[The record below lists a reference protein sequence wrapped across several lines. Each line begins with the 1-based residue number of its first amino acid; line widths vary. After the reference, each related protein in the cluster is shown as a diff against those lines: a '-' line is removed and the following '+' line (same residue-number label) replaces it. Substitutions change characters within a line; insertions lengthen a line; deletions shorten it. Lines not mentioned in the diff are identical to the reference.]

1 MSDINQQTNLKCE
14 NQDLGSS
21 IQYRYDDEMLPEQE
35 LELRNL
41 YFEEALKQIQNQKSQ
56 KQAKQICGDVV
67 ESVCRRIYKS
77 SIAFGKDHNDI
88 ILDQSQSIYIHPN
101 EKIENNIQKQKLKEQ
116 LRVKQVL
123 MEKIQFVDQ
132 DINRIISDIETP
144 KLRNNKKQVKELT
157 EEEKKE
163 KMEFLKLKIKERNE
177 REKQR
182 QKRYQEEEELILL
195 EEQQKKQQEENE
207 KKQRGTIKRK
217 EIQERLEHLKIQS
230 LEREEKFKQEN
241 ELIKKVKS
249 ELPLYE
255 KLQKKASLIEI
266 ENLQEKKKRLA
277 EIRDF
282 HKPIN
287 PDELKEHEKRFYENL
302 RALSEKS
309 QSQKIKTNNDYKVSY
324 ISGVY
329 KKIKE
334 ERKQYL
340 EILKHPEELE
350 KNKGPNLLE
359 RIQEYSK
366 TSIKKPKIDLSK
378 QQEMNQLVESLKH
391 KPNYKWFVEKKRDKS
406 TSVPSNKTEAIEQEN
421 SQSKTQ
427 NLSDISPRKL
437 GKDYLSKLK
446 ERRLRNVSDIS
457 HKQGADNLEND
468 NPYQQKFKTSMT
480 SKEKKISQMQS
491 HQKKE
496 NPFQNQSYTNSTFAT
511 SKIDYLKELKVI
523 NKDAK
528 QISEVQ
534 RIIQNNTLNREQKA
548 QQLLLHAEK
557 LEKQAIRKEKLLRA
571 QGNNISDLNVESSLD
586 NQIVDTYINAIRTKF
601 ALLENPS

>member
-1 MSDINQQTNLKCE
+1 MSDIHQQAEQKCE
-14 NQDLGSS
+14 NQDLLSN
-21 IQYRYDDEMLPEQE
+21 IQYRYDDETLQQEE
-35 LELRNL
+35 LELRNM

-56 KQAKQICGDVV
+56 IQSKQICEDVV
-67 ESVCRRIYKS
+67 ESVCRRIQKS
-77 SIAFGKDHNDI
+77 SVVFGKDHNDI

-101 EKIENNIQKQKLKEQ
+101 EKIEKNIQKQKLKEQ

-123 MEKIQFVDQ
+123 MEKILFVDQ
-132 DINRIISDIETP
+132 DINKIISEIETP
-144 KLRNNKKQVKELT
+144 KNKQSKKYVKELT

-182 QKRYQEEEELILL
+182 QKRYQEEEEQILL
-195 EEQQKKQQEENE
+195 EQQQKRQLEENE
-207 KKQRGTIKRK
+207 KRQRGTIKRK
-217 EIQERLEHLKIQS
+217 EIEQRLENLKIQS

-241 ELIKKVKS
+241 QQFKKVKS

-255 KLQKKASLIEI
+255 KLQQKALTLENESLE
-266 ENLQEKKKRLA
+266 QKKKRLA

-302 RALSEKS
+302 RAFSEKS
-309 QSQKIKTNNDYKVSY
+309 QSQKIKTNDYKVSY

-366 TSIKKPKIDLSK
+366 TSIKKPKIDVSK

-406 TSVPSNKTEAIEQEN
+406 SSVPTNNVETKEQEN
-421 SQSKTQ
+421 TQSKTQ
-427 NLSDISPRKL
+427 NISDISPRKL
-437 GKDYLSKLK
+437 GNDYLVKLK
-446 ERRLRNVSDIS
+446 ERRLRNVSDVNR
-457 HKQGADNLEND
+457 KQVQDNLEND
-468 NPYQQKFKTSMT
+468 NPYQQQIKTPNS
-480 SKEKKISQMQS
+480 SIVKKISEIQFS
-491 HQKKE
+491 QKKD
-496 NPFQNQSYTNSTFAT
+496 NLFQNQSQTNSYFAS
-511 SKIDYLKELKVI
+511 SKINYLQELKVI

-528 QISEVQ
+528 QKSEVQ
-534 RIIQNNTLNREQKA
+534 RIIQNNSLNKEQKT

-557 LEKQAIRKEKLLRA
+557 LEKQALRKEKLLRA
-571 QGNNISDLNVESSLD
+571 QGNNISDLNAESSLD
-586 NQIVDTYINAIRTKF
+586 NQIVDTYISAIKTKF
-601 ALLENPS
+601 ALLETPS